1 MEKAQNLALIA
12 LVGVKMPENTDETK
26 LANFAM
32 ANVTRRKI
40 IDILKNSDRN
50 TEEIKEIIGKSN
62 IDFHIKILQQANLIK
77 LEEETVKLS
86 EYGRKFLKDE
96 TKGDT
101 EKISDLSQANPVE
114 IVEVRQLLPCI
125 ADPSKLRVIANMA
138 PPLGGILKILEP
150 LFPRG
155 RYLDRTGSLIIQKE
169 EIIITIYSTGKVGM
183 GMIKNESQAR
193 EILEN
198 LRTVINE
205 AIKKGVTP
213 APRKKISVELMDI
226 YKYLP
231 QTNCRECGEQGC
243 YSFAIRLMAGE
254 ITLERCVPLKEPRY
268 APNQEHLQV
277 LTAYI

>member
-1 MEKAQNLALIA
+1 
-12 LVGVKMPENTDETK
+12 MPENTDETK
-26 LANFAM
+26 LANFAT
-32 ANVTRRKI
+32 ANITRRKI

-62 IDFHIKILQQANLIK
+62 LDFHIKVLQQANLIK
-77 LEEETVKLS
+77 LEGETVKLS

-96 TKGDT
+96 T
-101 EKISDLSQANPVE
+101 EEYAENVPDLSQAKPIE
-114 IVEVRQLLPCI
+114 ITEIRQLLPCI

-183 GMIKNESQAR
+183 GMIKNESHAR
-193 EILEN
+193 EVLEN
-198 LRTVINE
+198 LRTIINE
-205 AIKKGVTP
+205 AIKKGVAP
-213 APRKKISVELMDI
+213 APREKIRIELMEI

-231 QTNCRECGEQGC
+231 QTNCRQCGEQGC

-254 ITLERCVPLKEPRY
+254 ITLERCIPLKEPRY
-268 APNQEHLQV
+268 SLNQEHLQV